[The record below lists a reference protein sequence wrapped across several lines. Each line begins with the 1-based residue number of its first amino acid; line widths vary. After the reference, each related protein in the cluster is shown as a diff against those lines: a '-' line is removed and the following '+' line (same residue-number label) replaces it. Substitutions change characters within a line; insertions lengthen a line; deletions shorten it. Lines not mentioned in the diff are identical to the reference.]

1 MSSGT
6 IQHPTPANLP
16 GESRDQGGQQPW
28 HGLAAGAFAAIVAL
42 AVVVVLKETTGIVS
56 LLDALAEVTLS
67 WLPLGLFSALLRIF
81 GTSAKAWLFVG
92 IAAALILIGAGVGRL
107 FARTIGDPPGLAW
120 KTGLRYGV
128 VTLAALAIFMI
139 WAVDLRVGS
148 VLTYTRLA
156 EVILC
161 VAVAAFA
168 FGLALPTSLW
178 LLRDLA
184 ASDPAD
190 RPAADQSRRR
200 LLETAALGLTGI
212 ASLAILGREVAR
224 VRSGEAVVASGGKL
238 PDPITPNDQFYV
250 VSKNFVDPRVDTGD
264 QNWSIR
270 VEGLVQNPRSFAAAD
285 LRALA
290 GPDFVSTLTC
300 ISNPIG
306 GPLISTATWSGA
318 PLARVLDQTGL
329 SPEATTVVFYG
340 TDGYSD
346 SLPLAKATAPTTTLV
361 WAMNGDPL
369 SRRHGFPARLIVPG
383 RYGIKNVKW
392 LERIKVVS
400 GDYEGYWQQKGWTN
414 VGEVKTESQIKVPGD
429 KAIVHA
435 TSAELA
441 GLAFAGDRGIG
452 KVEVSLDGGDTW
464 QTATIDA
471 NPSPQSLSW
480 VLWHLP
486 WQPTPGTH
494 TLVVRATDGTGA
506 LQTSAHAP
514 TLPDG
519 ASGWHHIVVGVVA

>member
-1 MSSGT
+1 MAPNTVTPPAPETRLRPSPRT
-6 IQHPTPANLP
+6 IWLGPT
-16 GESRDQGGQQPW
+16 
-28 HGLAAGAFAAIVAL
+28 AGAFAATVGL
-42 AVVVVLKETTGIVS
+42 AVMVVLRETTGIAS
-56 LLDALAEVTLS
+56 LLDALAEVILS
-67 WLPLGLFSALLRIF
+67 WLPLGLFSALLRLF
-81 GTSAKAWLFVG
+81 GTAAKAWLFVG
-92 IAAALILIGAGVGRL
+92 IAATLILIGAAVGRL
-107 FARTIGDPPGLAW
+107 FARAVGDTPRVAW
-120 KTGLRYGV
+120 STGLRFAA
-128 VTLAALAIFMI
+128 VTLAVLAIFMV

-156 EVILC
+156 EVLAC
-161 VAVAAFA
+161 LAVAALA
-168 FGLALPTSLW
+168 FGLALPLVLW
-178 LLRDLA
+178 WLRDLTA
-184 ASDPAD
+184 TATVD
-190 RPAADQSRRR
+190 RPPTDQSRRR

-212 ASLAILGREVAR
+212 ASLTILGREVAR

-238 PDPITPNDQFYV
+238 PEPITPNDQFYV

-270 VEGLVQNPRSFAAAD
+270 VEGLVHTPRSFTASD

-306 GPLISTATWSGA
+306 GPLISTARWSGA
-318 PLARVLDQTGL
+318 PLARVFDQVGL

-340 TDGYSD
+340 KDGYSD
-346 SLPLAKATAPTTTLV
+346 SVPLAKATAPTTTLV
-361 WAMNGDPL
+361 WAMNGEPL
-369 SRRHGFPARLIVPG
+369 PRRHGFPARLIVPG

-392 LERIKVVS
+392 LERIKVIS

-414 VGEVKTESQIKVPGD
+414 VGEVKTESQIKLPGD

-435 TSAELA
+435 GSAELA

-452 KVEVSLDGGDTW
+452 KVEVSLDGSATW
-464 QTATIDA
+464 QTATIDT

-486 WQPTPGTH
+486 WQPAPGTY

-519 ASGWHHIVVGVVA
+519 ASGWHRIVVGVAT